1 MSIESPCIN
10 ACQLSED
17 KAVCAGCQRSLSEI
31 ANWRH
36 LTDAEKIRVIAA
48 AQERR
53 DTLECQPT
61 H

>member
-1 MSIESPCIN
+1 MS
-10 ACQLSED
+10 AD
-17 KAVCAGCQRSLSEI
+17 KTVCTGCHRSLSEI

-36 LTDAEKIRVIAA
+36 LSDAEKIRVIAA
-48 AQERR
+48 ARERR